1 MNQISSMRA
10 FAQTQIHLDL
20 PVFATLH
27 DLTWSCESNDVQS
40 VGLAATAPVPGRC
53 VSCQTLRQTD
63 SNEEEGGEVVVVVV
77 VGWVFCIA
85 AGARPKLKV
94 QFSDGFVSPLWYLRS
109 D

>member
-1 MNQISSMRA
+1 MRA

-63 SNEEEGGEVVVVVV
+63 SNEEEGGGGGCGGGGG
-77 VGWVFCIA
+77 VGVLHCSWSEAKTKSAI
-85 AGARPKLKV
+85 L
-94 QFSDGFVSPLWYLRS
+94 
-109 D
+109 